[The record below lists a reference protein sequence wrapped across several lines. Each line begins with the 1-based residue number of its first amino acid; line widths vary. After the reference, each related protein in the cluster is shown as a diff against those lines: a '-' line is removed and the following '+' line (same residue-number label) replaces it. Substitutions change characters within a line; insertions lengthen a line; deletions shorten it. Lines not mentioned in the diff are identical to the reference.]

1 MVWVMAV
8 PPAVAASRSYRT
20 EDHVI
25 DVVDGPA
32 GDSQVAIDATL
43 YLPSGV
49 DAGHLAPAI
58 IGAHGFGQ
66 DKHALAS
73 DAAFLARRGYVVLL
87 YSARGFGNSTGR
99 IGLDSPDYEV
109 KDVRQLVD
117 WLGGRPEVRR
127 DATGPLVGMFGES
140 YGGGMAL
147 MAAAYDPRIR
157 VVVPI
162 VTWNSLVR
170 SFLPNDTAPS
180 APQPGV
186 FKQAWASVFL
196 GGLSGLS
203 SGSLRGGMPLA
214 ASPCPAF
221 VDAVCAAYVATAEAG
236 QAAPEALA
244 LMAASSPSS
253 VMSRIKVPTL
263 LVQGESDTLFDL
275 SEAAASQAAIAAN
288 GAPVKTVWIPGGH
301 SALPALNAGSTAQRI
316 QSLAGA
322 WFDRWL
328 KADASVSTGPAFE
341 WYDAATRRY
350 VAGATPA
357 GGASR
362 TLFLSSDGRLTDQA
376 QSARPGVLPFMN
388 PAGGQPAAL
397 SQDPTGGFFSGLP
410 PLDIPGQ
417 NASFETA
424 PLPRAVEVVGSPHL
438 RLRLSSSTSELVA
451 FVKVEDIATDATV
464 TLPGGLVGA
473 IRLTGLTPGVPK
485 DVDVTVPALA
495 HLFKAGDRIRL
506 VLAATDSAY
515 ANQRTAAIYGITLD
529 PAA

>member
-1 MVWVMAV
+1 MAV
-8 PPAVAASRSYRT
+8 PPAVAASRGYRT
-20 EDHVI
+20 EDHLI

-32 GDSQVAIDATL
+32 GDQHIAIDTTL
-43 YLPSGV
+43 YIPSGV

-203 SGSLRGGMPLA
+203 SGSLRGGTPLA
-214 ASPCPAF
+214 TSPCPAF

-275 SEAAASQAAIAAN
+275 SEAAASQAAIATN

-301 SALPALNAGSTAQRI
+301 SALPDLNAGSTARRI

-341 WYDAATRRY
+341 WYDAATKRY
-350 VAGATPA
+350 VAGVSPA
-357 GGASR
+357 NGASR
-362 TLFLSSDGRLTDQA
+362 TFFLSSDGHLTDQA
-376 QSARPGVLPFMN
+376 RSARPGILPFVN
-388 PAGGQPAAL
+388 PAGGQP
-397 SQDPTGGFFSGLP
+397 
-410 PLDIPGQ
+410 
-417 NASFETA
+417 
-424 PLPRAVEVVGSPHL
+424 
-438 RLRLSSSTSELVA
+438 
-451 FVKVEDIATDATV
+451 
-464 TLPGGLVGA
+464 
-473 IRLTGLTPGVPK
+473 
-485 DVDVTVPALA
+485 
-495 HLFKAGDRIRL
+495 
-506 VLAATDSAY
+506 
-515 ANQRTAAIYGITLD
+515 
-529 PAA
+529 